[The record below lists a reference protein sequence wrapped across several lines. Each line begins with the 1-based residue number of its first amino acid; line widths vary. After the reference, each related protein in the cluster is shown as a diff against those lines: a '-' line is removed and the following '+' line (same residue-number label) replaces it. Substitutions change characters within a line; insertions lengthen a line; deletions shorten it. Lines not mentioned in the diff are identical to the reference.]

1 MPMMLTYARSCHKD
15 KDHSDDDDGGV
26 VGNNAEALTG
36 YIEHRVR
43 VFCFVFVISNKSKQ
57 GLRDT

>member
-15 KDHSDDDDGGV
+15 KDHSNDDDGGV

-43 VFCFVFVISNKSKQ
+43 VFCFVFVISNKSK
-57 GLRDT
+57 